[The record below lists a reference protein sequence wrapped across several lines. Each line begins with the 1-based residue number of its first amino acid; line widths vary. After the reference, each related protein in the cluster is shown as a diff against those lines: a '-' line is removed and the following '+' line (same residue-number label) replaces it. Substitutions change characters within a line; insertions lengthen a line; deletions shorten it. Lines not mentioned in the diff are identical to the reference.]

1 MLEIRKLRKVFNR
14 GSINEMV
21 AIHSLDLYVDRGDFI
36 TVIGSNGAG
45 KSTLLNLVSGTI
57 PSDEGEIILGGE
69 QVAGWPEY
77 RRAAHIG
84 RVFQNPMSGTCA
96 SMTIEENFSMASRRG
111 MRPGLSWGV
120 TSSDR
125 KRFEEKIALLG
136 LGLEYRLKDKVGL
149 LSGGQRQSLTLLM
162 ATLRKPKL
170 LLLDEH
176 TAALDPPT
184 AEQVL
189 RLTSDLIQEM
199 GLTSIMVTHNMKH
212 ALELGNR
219 LIMMHQ
225 GRIIMDVAGE
235 KKKMLTVI
243 DLLDEF
249 SKLKGSAVSDDKMLL
264 IC

>member
-1 MLEIRKLRKVFNR
+1 LLEIRNLKKVFNR

-21 AIHSLDLYVDRGDFI
+21 AIQSLNLFVDRGDFI

-45 KSTLLNLVSGTI
+45 KSTLLNLVAGTLL
-57 PSDEGEIILGGE
+57 PDEGEIILSGE
-69 QVAGWPEY
+69 HMTDWPEF
-77 RRAAHIG
+77 RRAAYIG
-84 RVFQNPMSGTCA
+84 RVFQNPLSGTCA
-96 SMTIEENFSMASRRG
+96 SMTIEENFALASRRG
-111 MRPGLSWGV
+111 MRPGLHWGV
-120 TSSDR
+120 TVQDR
-125 KRFEEKIALLG
+125 KEFQEKIQLLG

-184 AEQVL
+184 AEGVL
-189 RLTSDLIQEM
+189 KLTNDLIQKME
-199 GLTSIMVTHNMKH
+199 LTSIMVTHNMKH

-225 GRIIMDVAGE
+225 GRIILDVSGPGKE
-235 KKKMLTVI
+235 RLTVQ
-243 DLLDEF
+243 DLLNEF
-249 SKLKGSAVSDDKMLL
+249 TKLKGGGVADDKMVL